1 MGLVAS
7 HVSPVARSMRR
18 VRTTRRARAVRVLA
32 SGALL
37 IAVLAVALILAGA
50 AAHDAWRLLEFGW
63 RFVG

>member
-37 IAVLAVALILAGA
+37 IAVLAVALIFAGA
-50 AAHDAWRLLEFGW
+50 AAHDAWHLLAFGW